1 MDGGTVQ
8 VVTGAFGFTGRAI
21 ARRLLARGERVRTLT
36 GHPGRAD
43 PFGGRVE
50 VAPYN
55 FRDPAAM
62 AESLRGADVLYNTY
76 WVRFPHGE
84 VTFEEAA
91 ANSRALLAAAAAAGV
106 RRVVHI
112 SITNAA
118 ETSHIPYFRWKGEV
132 ERAVA
137 ESGLSHAILRPALI
151 FGPGG
156 IIINNIA
163 WLLRRYPVFA
173 VPGRGD
179 YRLQPVF
186 VDDLAEL
193 AVAAA
198 DMAENQG
205 MDVIGPETF
214 AFIDLVR
221 LIATTVRSRA
231 RIVHVKPELALLLSR
246 TVGALV
252 NDLLLTRDELEGL
265 MAGLLVSAAPPAGRT
280 PLSRWLADN
289 ADTVGTVYYSELAR
303 HYR

>member
-1 MDGGTVQ
+1 MQ

-21 ARRLLARGERVRTLT
+21 ARQLLARGERVRTLT
-36 GHPGRAD
+36 GHPGRFD
-43 PFGGRVE
+43 PFDGRVE
-50 VAPYN
+50 VAPYD

-76 WVRFPHGE
+76 WVRFPRGE
-84 VTFEEAA
+84 VTFEAAA

-118 ETSHIPYFRWKGEV
+118 ATSPIPYFRRKGEV
-132 ERAVA
+132 ERSVA
-137 ESGLSHAILRPALI
+137 ESGLSHAILRPTLI
-151 FGPGG
+151 FGPGD

-163 WLLRRYPVFA
+163 WLLRRYPLFA

-186 VDDLAEL
+186 VDDVAEL

-198 DMAENQG
+198 DMAENLT
-205 MDVIGPETF
+205 MDVVGPETF

-221 LIATTVRSRA
+221 LIAATVGSRA
-231 RIVHVKPELALLLSR
+231 RIVHVRPDLALLFSR
-246 TVGALV
+246 TIGAFV
-252 NDLLLTRDELEGL
+252 DDVLLTRDELAGL
-265 MAGLLVSAAPPAGRT
+265 MAGLLVSAGPPTGRT
-280 PLSRWLADN
+280 PLSRWLTEN
-289 ADTVGTVYYSELAR
+289 AATVGTDYASELAR
-303 HYR
+303 HYQHGV